1 MAMSE
6 RKQQWGAKQAV
17 AYGLLAA
24 SVVFLS
30 VEYFGAVYASAPLEQ
45 QRACHAMEP
54 RQMSSAAP
62 AFTLKD
68 LSGKK
73 VSLSSLR
80 GKVVLL
86 NFWATWCPPC
96 VEELPSI
103 IDLASTDL
111 GPDFQLLT
119 ASVDEEL
126 PKLKALIKKFGAAGK
141 KLPVLL
147 DPDKKVASSFGTTKF
162 PETYLIDK
170 QGMIRYRFINKRH
183 WTSTEALQCIRSLQK

>member
-1 MAMSE
+1 MSTRA
-6 RKQQWGAKQAV
+6 RKWGVKQAV
-17 AYGLLAA
+17 AYGLLTAV
-24 SVVFLS
+24 VVFLS
-30 VEYFGAVYASAPLEQ
+30 VEYLGAVYASAPMER
-45 QRACHAMEP
+45 QRACHALEP

-62 AFTLKD
+62 NFTLKD
-68 LSGKK
+68 LAGKQ

-103 IDLASTDL
+103 IDLAGADL
-111 GPDFQLLT
+111 GADFQLLT

-126 PKLKALIKKFGAAGK
+126 PKLKALLKKFGAAGK

-147 DPDKKVASSFGTTKF
+147 DPEKKVASSFGTTKF

-183 WTSTEALQCIRSLQK
+183 WTSPEALQCIRSLQQ